1 MQTKLKISYINHEM
15 AKFSCETFHYSKS
28 IPGGKLVKFGVWEN
42 DKFIGAVLFGSGVCP
57 QIGNKYKLN
66 QTQICELVRVA
77 LTKHETPVTKIISIC
92 LKILKKDFPS
102 LKIIVSYA
110 DKDQGHEGV
119 IYRAGNW
126 YLEGI
131 SNENKK
137 GNSYIINGEKIHSR
151 TLHKKYGVN
160 SLKINWLRENIDP
173 KADLWLNKGKYKFL
187 YFFDEKLK
195 SDIIKNKVVV

>member
-1 MQTKLKISYINHEM
+1 MKSTLKIGYVSHDV
-15 AKFSCETFHYSKS
+15 AKFSCEKFHYSKS
-28 IPGGKLVKFGVWEN
+28 IPGGKTVRFGVWEN
-42 DKFIGAVLFGSGVCP
+42 DIFIGVVIYGSGVCP

-77 LTKHETPVTKIISIC
+77 LTKHETPVSRIVAIT
-92 LKILKKDFPS
+92 LKLLKKDFPS
-102 LKIIVSYA
+102 LKMIVSYA
-110 DKDQGHEGV
+110 DKDQGHEGI

-131 SNENKK
+131 VSENKK
-137 GNSYIINGEKIHSR
+137 GNSYIIHGEKIHSR

-160 SLKINWLRENIDP
+160 SLKINWLRENVDP

-187 YFFDEKLK
+187 YFFDEDLK
-195 SDIIKNKVVV
+195 RAIIKK

>member
-1 MQTKLKISYINHEM
+1 MKTNLKIAYINHEM
-15 AKFSCETFHYSKS
+15 AKFSCEAFHYSKS

-57 QIGNKYKLN
+57 QIGNKYKLD

-77 LTKHETPVTKIISIC
+77 LNKHDTPVTRIISIC
-92 LKILKKDFPS
+92 LKMLKKDFPS

-110 DKDQGHEGV
+110 DKDQGHEGI

-126 YLEGI
+126 YLDGI

-173 KADLWLNKGKYKFL
+173 KADFWLNKGKYKFL
-187 YFFDEKLK
+187 YFFDEELK
-195 SDIIKNKVVV
+195 KKYGFSN